1 MHVLEKLPVD
11 QNISP
16 PLNNVNARLGCFLHQ
31 VRKLISVSRL
41 IIVGCAGIG
50 LILFMASY
58 GDNDRRSR
66 TWNLETGADISAFLI
81 NDDGGTPNRKKYY
94 SQMLY
99 LDGAGL
105 CN

>member
-1 MHVLEKLPVD
+1 MG
-11 QNISP
+11 QIFTP
-16 PLNNVNARLGCFLHQ
+16 PLGNVNARPRCFLLQ
-31 VRKLISVSRL
+31 VWKLISVSRL

-81 NDDGGTPNRKKYY
+81 NDDGATSNRKKYY

-99 LDGAGL
+99 LNGTGFG
-105 CN
+105 N